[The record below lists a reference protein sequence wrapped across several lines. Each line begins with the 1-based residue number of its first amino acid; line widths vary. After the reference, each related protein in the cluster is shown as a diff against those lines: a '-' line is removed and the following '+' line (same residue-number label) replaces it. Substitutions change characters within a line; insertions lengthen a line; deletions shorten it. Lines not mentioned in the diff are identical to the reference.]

1 MLASISALILVPAL
15 GRLFNLVPF
24 PAPFLGWMLLAP
36 LTIVLADDLRRLWL
50 RRQHRGR
57 TATSAP
63 AGAPGRG

>member
-15 GRLFNLVPF
+15 GRLFNMVPF
-24 PAPFLGWMLLAP
+24 PASFLGWMLLAP

-50 RRQHRGR
+50 RRRHRGQQ
-57 TATSAP
+57 ATPAP